1 MNLCRVL
8 GTVVCTE
15 KLPVFE
21 GRKLLV
27 VQPVD
32 EALKDAGNSF
42 IAIDNT
48 SSAGKGDLV
57 LVLGEGNGVRQ
68 ILEDKMAAVP
78 IKPIYVKDAVGLID
92 EIRKYKPFEEVEDE
106 QQNDE

>member
-15 KLPVFE
+15 KHAVFQ

-32 EALKDAGNSF
+32 ERLGAIGHSF
-42 IAIDNT
+42 IAIDHT
-48 SSAGKGDLV
+48 SCAGQGDVV

-68 ILEDKMAAVP
+68 ILEDKTAPVRHLIVGVVDHVSVGAA
-78 IKPIYVKDAVGLID
+78 
-92 EIRKYKPFEEVEDE
+92 
-106 QQNDE
+106 

>member
-15 KLPVFE
+15 KHPVFA

-32 EALKDAGNSF
+32 ERLQAVGNSF
-42 IAIDNT
+42 VAMDNT
-48 SSAGKGDLV
+48 SSAGQGDVV

-68 ILEDKMAAVP
+68 ILEDKTAPVRHLVVGVVDQVSVGAA
-78 IKPIYVKDAVGLID
+78 
-92 EIRKYKPFEEVEDE
+92 
-106 QQNDE
+106 

>member
-15 KLPVFE
+15 KLPVFT

-27 VQPVD
+27 VQPLD
-32 EALKDAGNSF
+32 EALKEIGNSYV
-42 IAIDNT
+42 AMDNT

-57 LVLGEGNGVRQ
+57 LVLGEGSGVRQ
-68 ILEDKMAAVP
+68 ILEDKTAAVRHL
-78 IKPIYVKDAVGLID
+78 IVGVVD
-92 EIRKYKPFEEVEDE
+92 QVSVG
-106 QQNDE
+106 

>member
-15 KLPVFE
+15 KHPVFV

-27 VQPVD
+27 VQPVNERL
-32 EALKDAGNSF
+32 EAMGHSF
-42 IAIDNT
+42 VAIDNV
-48 SSAGKGDLV
+48 SCAGAGDVV

-68 ILEDKMAAVP
+68 LLEDKTAPVRHC
-78 IKPIYVKDAVGLID
+78 VVGVVDQVSLGGA
-92 EIRKYKPFEEVEDE
+92 
-106 QQNDE
+106 

>member
-15 KLPVFE
+15 KLPVFS

-32 EALKDAGNSF
+32 DALKEIGNSYV
-42 IAIDNT
+42 AMDNT

-57 LVLGEGNGVRQ
+57 LVLGEGSGVRQ
-68 ILEDKMAAVP
+68 ILEDKTAAVRHL
-78 IKPIYVKDAVGLID
+78 IVGVVD
-92 EIRKYKPFEEVEDE
+92 QVSVG
-106 QQNDE
+106 

>member
-15 KLPVFE
+15 KLPVFV

-27 VQPVD
+27 VQPVS
-32 EALKDAGNSF
+32 EALADIGSSF

-48 SSAGKGDLV
+48 SCAGQGDLV

-68 ILEDKMAAVP
+68 ILEDKTAP
-78 IKPIYVKDAVGLID
+78 IRHLIVGVVDAVTVGSA
-92 EIRKYKPFEEVEDE
+92 
-106 QQNDE
+106 

>member
-15 KLPVFE
+15 KIPVFN

-32 EALKDAGNSF
+32 EALKEIGNSF
-42 IAIDNT
+42 IAMDDT

-68 ILEDKMAAVP
+68 ILKDKMAAVRHL
-78 IKPIYVKDAVGLID
+78 IVGVVD
-92 EIRKYKPFEEVEDE
+92 QVSVGAS
-106 QQNDE
+106 

>member
-27 VQPVD
+27 VQPLD
-32 EALKDAGNSF
+32 ETLKDNGNSF

-68 ILEDKMAAVP
+68 ILQDKMAAVRHL
-78 IKPIYVKDAVGLID
+78 IVGVVD
-92 EIRKYKPFEEVEDE
+92 QVSVGGA
-106 QQNDE
+106 

>member
-1 MNLCRVL
+1 VNLCRVL

-15 KLPVFE
+15 KLAVFNA
-21 GRKLLV
+21 RKLLV

-32 EALKDAGNSF
+32 ETLKAFGNSF
-42 IAIDNT
+42 VAMDNS

-68 ILEDKMAAVP
+68 ILEDKTAPVRHL
-78 IKPIYVKDAVGLID
+78 IVGVVD
-92 EIRKYKPFEEVEDE
+92 QVSVGSA
-106 QQNDE
+106 

>member
-15 KLPVFE
+15 KHPVFV

-27 VQPVD
+27 VQPVSERL
-32 EALKDAGNSF
+32 EALGTSF
-42 IAIDNT
+42 IAIDH
-48 SSAGKGDLV
+48 SSGAGEGDLV

-68 ILEDKMAAVP
+68 ILEDKMAPVRHC
-78 IKPIYVKDAVGLID
+78 IVGVVD
-92 EIRKYKPFEEVEDE
+92 QVSVGAA
-106 QQNDE
+106 